1 MKSRFYSNSIEEK
14 AMTLIRRP
22 LMGILLLA
30 GAMALNMAHAQDAK
44 APVLARFAN
53 GETITETDLDAYL
66 QRRVDLKAVARNASG
81 LATVLQEMALTRT
94 LALEGSEMGVPRL
107 TGKEDERFDDGYA
120 LAIFKQLSP
129 ACEPPKDETAARD
142 FYDKNPKAFT
152 VPTAVRL
159 ARIILPAGQKLDG
172 EPAGLWLMNQVQA
185 IGTGQQK
192 FDDAVAKANQVYK
205 LDAQGD
211 LGWVLLNDESALLG
225 ALASAQQGDLVGPV
239 IDGDYVYLFQINA
252 KRDSRL
258 LPWADVS
265 ATAPKRAVS
274 YCREQG
280 QAQLKERL
288 FKKYAVR
295 FDDAAISGIFNKK

>member
-1 MKSRFYSNSIEEK
+1 
-14 AMTLIRRP
+14 MTLMRKT
-22 LMGILLLA
+22 LTATLLLA
-30 GAMALNMAHAQDAK
+30 GAMMLHVAQAQDAK
-44 APVLARFAN
+44 SAVFAHFSN
-53 GETITETDLDAYL
+53 GETITETDLDRYL

-81 LATVLQEMALTRT
+81 LTTVLQEMALTRT
-94 LALEGSEMGVPRL
+94 LALEGREMGVPRL
-107 TGKEDERFDDGYA
+107 SGKEDERFDDGYA

-159 ARIILPAGQKLDG
+159 ARIILPVGEKLDG
-172 EPAGLWLMNQVQA
+172 EPAAAWLMSQIQA

-211 LGWVLLNDESALLG
+211 LGWVLLNEESTLLG

-239 IDGDYVYLFQINA
+239 NDGEYVYLFRINA

-265 ATAPKRAVS
+265 ATASKRAES
-274 YCREQG
+274 FCREQG

-288 FKKYAVR
+288 FKKYAVQL
-295 FDDAAISGIFNKK
+295 DDAAISGIFNKK